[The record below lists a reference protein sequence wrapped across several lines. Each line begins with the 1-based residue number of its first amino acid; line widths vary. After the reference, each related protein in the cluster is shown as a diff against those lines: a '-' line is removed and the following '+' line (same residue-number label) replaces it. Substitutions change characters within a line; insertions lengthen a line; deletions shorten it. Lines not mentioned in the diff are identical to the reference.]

1 MPIHYTNKKSQIFYL
16 HQGTTKTGKPKY
28 FFSMKSEGTLVDEVP
43 DGFEIYEN
51 PNAQVFLRLIQP
63 KIITDEE
70 VALVEQG
77 MRQISKLQ
85 YYQID
90 VKKNAIIIFEAN
102 QDVEALTG
110 LAELLKFSSRV
121 DQADTKHLLTRW
133 ISYSP
138 MLRFVLVDKEK
149 RVFKTERYCFL
160 GSIDD
165 WITIGAMDELQN
177 LVKKYVKHLG
187 QESYYELF

>member
-1 MPIHYTNKKSQIFYL
+1 
-16 HQGTTKTGKPKY
+16 
-28 FFSMKSEGTLVDEVP
+28 MKSEGTLVDKVP

-51 PNAQVFLRLIQP
+51 PNAQVFLRRIQP

-77 MRQISKLQ
+77 MKQFSKLQ

-90 VKKNAIIIFEAN
+90 VKKNTIIIFEAN
-102 QDVEALTG
+102 QDVEAL
-110 LAELLKFSSRV
+110 AEILKF
-121 DQADTKHLLTRW
+121 APGAKEMGTENLLPRL

-138 MLRFVLVDKEK
+138 VLHFVLVDDKK
-149 RVFKTERYCFL
+149 RVFTVERYCFL

-165 WITIGAMDELQN
+165 WITIGKPDKLQKQ
-177 LVKKYVKHLG
+177 VKKYVKHLG
-187 QESYYELF
+187 QESYYGLF

>member
-1 MPIHYTNKKSQIFYL
+1 MSIQYTNKKKQRFYL

-28 FFSMKSEGTLVDEVP
+28 FFSMKKEGTLVDKMP

-51 PNAQVFLRLIQP
+51 PNAQVFLRRIQP

-70 VALVEQG
+70 MAIVQQG
-77 MRQISKLQ
+77 IKQLSKLH

-90 VKKNAIIIFEAN
+90 VKKNTIIIFEAN
-102 QDVEALTG
+102 QDAEAF
-110 LAELLKFSSRV
+110 AEILKFAHKAKEMGR
-121 DQADTKHLLTRW
+121 DNLPIRL

-138 MLRFVLVDKEK
+138 MLRFVLVDEEK

-160 GSIDD
+160 GSVDD
-165 WITIGAMDELQN
+165 WITIGKVGKLQN